1 MTVTSTIP
9 RGDVTAT
16 LNFFQ
21 PPADPSATP
30 YNNVEPVAGEP
41 DRNFSDDTQQVLIH
55 DARGRESD
63 FTLDRDAFQVL
74 RGVPASAERDFTDD
88 ASIQKKYYPEVERL
102 LLDAIPGSNRVLL
115 FDHTIR
121 RADPSAPRNP
131 VLRVHIDQ
139 TAHSVEKRVRRY
151 YEPAEAERLLQG
163 RYRIVNVWRP
173 LGSGPVE
180 SLPLAFASSASVED
194 ADVVPIE
201 HRYPD
206 GYRGETG
213 AIRFSPLQEWHY
225 LSGMTGD
232 ERILL
237 ECFDSESLKPGS
249 AVRGRVPHSAFEDP
263 RTRPDAQPRESIE
276 VRALVFGP

>member
-21 PPADPSATP
+21 PPADPSATS
-30 YNNVEPVAGEP
+30 YNNVEPVPGEP
-41 DRNFSDDTQQVLIH
+41 DRNYSDDARQVPVH

-63 FTLDRDAFQVL
+63 FTLDRDAFQIL

-88 ASIQKKYYPEVERL
+88 ASIKKNYYPEVERL
-102 LLDAIPGSNRVLL
+102 LLDAIPGANRVFL

-121 RADPSAPRNP
+121 RANPAAPRNP
-131 VLRVHIDQ
+131 VLRVHVDQ
-139 TAHSVEKRVRRY
+139 TAPSVEKRVRRY

-173 LGSGPVE
+173 LNAKPVE
-180 SLPLAFASSASVED
+180 SLPLAYASAASLED
-194 ADVVPIE
+194 SDVIPIE

-213 AIRFSPLQEWHY
+213 AIRFNPGQQWYY

-249 AVRGRVPHSAFEDP
+249 GIGGRTPHSAFEDP
-263 RTRPDAQPRESIE
+263 RTRADAEPRESIE